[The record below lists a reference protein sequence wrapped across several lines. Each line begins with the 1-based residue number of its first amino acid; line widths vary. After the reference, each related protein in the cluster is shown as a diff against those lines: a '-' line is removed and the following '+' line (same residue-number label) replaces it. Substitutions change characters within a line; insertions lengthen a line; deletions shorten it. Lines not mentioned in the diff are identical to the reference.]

1 MRFEELSKLRSR
13 LYISML
19 PVVGILTLVG
29 IYFIYNQNNQLN
41 RLDELQSKHYNTSS
55 EIERLLSAVS
65 QIERIAGIRDN
76 PESELINWIHSTSKD
91 TIAKWLETV
100 DQSPAASDD
109 FEEATIIT
117 QVQEFVRMSDLFFAG
132 DKKISQQTIVLMA
145 ESIGD
150 AALNTIALHNHR
162 IIEINEAFRKQNETQ
177 FYVVVAGIVASV
189 LAIGLI
195 AFVMSRKILEPID
208 SLTQAAINLS
218 NQDWET
224 DFKPTSKDEIG
235 SLEIAFVEMAE
246 RIREYKRITSRKM
259 IQVRRRMEACFDRL
273 PHPVLFVDANH
284 RLIYKN
290 PAGARLTNAL
300 GDVDAFPPR
309 LQDSIKNVFT
319 TGEHILPTEFDETI
333 SIKTENEEEFY
344 LPIVIRIDNESAD
357 LVECALLLQN
367 VTALR
372 LSDDLKSDLV
382 ATVSHELKTPV
393 TSANMAL
400 LLVLERS
407 LGELNEDQVDMLET
421 ARSDLERLQ
430 RILNHLLQIA
440 RIENTDSLTY
450 QEFPI
455 EPLFQHVRDAH
466 RMSAKQSSIEVR
478 ISCDDAPLRISAD
491 QEALEVAL
499 SNFLSNAIKYSP
511 EGSSVELYALKKE
524 NKIRLG
530 VIDEGRGLQEGDT
543 NKVFEK
549 FYRSSTR
556 RQISGA
562 GLGLSIVKEIALAH
576 NGTVGYTKQDSR
588 GADFWLEIPC
598 L

>member
-455 EPLFQHVRDAH
+455 ELLFQHVRDAH